1 MRELHTSYRNTK
13 VIGYAGMTED
23 GTILMRVRKSGIDE
37 STRAVEFYAPGD
49 DKYAQMFAH
58 LGGISPGQREPI
70 RPFST

>member
-1 MRELHTSYRNTK
+1 MTK
-13 VIGYAGMTED
+13 D